1 MSTKKETKTIN
12 TEKKT
17 EKNETSSDKKI
28 KTNKNELKST
38 DSKTK
43 KTTKKNQTKTTSKNE
58 SKVDEKE
65 TSKGANKPV
74 KNKTVV
80 KTKKENN
87 LQQVDIEKI
96 EKTIKQELKDKKT
109 IPDEV
114 QKKMNNEV
122 FKNVILAIAVVIF
135 LNFIILGFINIE
147 TSIFIVDLKVFAV
160 SILAVAIGVFEYA
173 YKKNSGKIAI
183 FGIESL
189 VLAFCMLAFIY
200 IDIMYN
206 SKFVII
212 AILLTY
218 VIAIYYTTK
227 SIIIY
232 QKIKKQYFIDSMKK
246 IIKK

>member
-1 MSTKKETKTIN
+1 M
-12 TEKKT
+12 
-17 EKNETSSDKKI
+17 
-28 KTNKNELKST
+28 
-38 DSKTK
+38 
-43 KTTKKNQTKTTSKNE
+43 
-58 SKVDEKE
+58 
-65 TSKGANKPV
+65 
-74 KNKTVV
+74 
-80 KTKKENN
+80 
-87 LQQVDIEKI
+87 
-96 EKTIKQELKDKKT
+96 
-109 IPDEV
+109 
-114 QKKMNNEV
+114 
-122 FKNVILAIAVVIF
+122 
-135 LNFIILGFINIE
+135 
-147 TSIFIVDLKVFAV
+147 IVAAYLKVFAV

-183 FGIESL
+183 YGIESL